1 VADAFKFD
9 ISTIANQFTYQ
20 ENGFTFILHLFVDL
34 VVATPNPR
42 RYAIGFANNHSGRI
56 TLHTFRGMAMVG
68 LEVPPFDQ
76 IWLNI
81 KDHAVLPYQQWV
93 ANGTT
98 GFEVLMVYEIIQLP

>member
-1 VADAFKFD
+1 
-9 ISTIANQFTYQ
+9 
-20 ENGFTFILHLFVDL
+20 
-34 VVATPNPR
+34 
-42 RYAIGFANNHSGRI
+42 
-56 TLHTFRGMAMVG
+56 MAMVG